1 MGQETGD
8 TLDHLTSPR
17 LSLSLNWFILQM
29 ISTNRNT
36 SDGEEGEEVELELLN
51 PPVPTETADRAAE
64 IEEESIIEDGVAG
77 VDIGSDGG
85 SEDEE
90 RGEPGKESD
99 EDDDEDS
106 PKTFAE
112 IFKIHLKNF
121 IEIPKVDPI
130 TKEKITVSSALG
142 KGFLAAIFLAL
153 R

>member
-1 MGQETGD
+1 
-8 TLDHLTSPR
+8 
-17 LSLSLNWFILQM
+17 M

-90 RGEPGKESD
+90 SD

-130 TKEKITVSSALG
+130 TKEKITVSSAIG
-142 KGFLAAIFLAL
+142 KGFIAAILFAV

>member
-1 MGQETGD
+1 MDED
-8 TLDHLTSPR
+8 EEM
-17 LSLSLNWFILQM
+17 ILFNHRVE
-29 ISTNRNT
+29 S
-36 SDGEEGEEVELELLN
+36 EESGVVEEDKGTELEPLN

-106 PKTFAE
+106 PKTLAE

-130 TKEKITVSSALG
+130 TKEKITGCSAFG
-142 KGFLAAIFLAL
+142 KGLLATILCAV